1 MNRSALFLFIASVS
15 GLLAVA
21 LGAFG
26 AHGLREIL
34 SAQQLTT
41 WETAV
46 RYQMWHALA
55 LTMISLQLN
64 QHPDSALLKCSGWL
78 MTFGSLLFSGSLY
91 ALCLTGQKWFGPIT
105 PVGGMLLLS
114 GWFFISLFAF
124 KRIKHD

>member
-1 MNRSALFLFIASVS
+1 MNRSARFLFIASVS

-26 AHGLREIL
+26 AHGLRELL
-34 SAQQLTT
+34 SAPQLST

-55 LTMISLQLN
+55 LAMISLQLN
-64 QHPDSALLKCSGWL
+64 QHPNSALLNRSGWL
-78 MTFGSLLFSGSLY
+78 MIFGSVLFSGSLY
-91 ALCLTGQKWFGPIT
+91 ALCLTGHKGFGPIT
-105 PVGGMLLLS
+105 PIGGLLLLA

-124 KRIKHD
+124 KRIKYD